1 MAPPYQK
8 PLRIFFSIKTRC
20 AVVMFKVCDNTTLE
34 INFRCV
40 LMCARDRASFLSKPT
55 ILFFLLFVEVVRHLR
70 NGVSNVTGR
79 RQLFAIV
86 FFPKSLL
93 KLNVLDVIKTPIP
106 EDCQKDLLLSEFL
119 SNSLIS
125 SMKKNLEKNHK
136 IVGKTITKL

>member
-20 AVVMFKVCDNTTLE
+20 AVVMFKVSDNTTLE

-40 LMCARDRASFLSKPT
+40 LMCARDRAPFLSKPA

-70 NGVSNVTGR
+70 NGVSNVMGR

-86 FFPKSLL
+86 FFPKTLL
-93 KLNVLDVIKTPIP
+93 KQMFWMSSKPQSQKIAKKTY
-106 EDCQKDLLLSEFL
+106 C
-119 SNSLIS
+119 
-125 SMKKNLEKNHK
+125 
-136 IVGKTITKL
+136 